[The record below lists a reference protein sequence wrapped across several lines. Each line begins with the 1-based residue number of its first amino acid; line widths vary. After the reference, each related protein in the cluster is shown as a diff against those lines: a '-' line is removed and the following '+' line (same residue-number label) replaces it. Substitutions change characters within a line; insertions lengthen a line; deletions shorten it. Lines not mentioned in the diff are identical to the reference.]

1 MKRLQLLKCYGKDCV
16 ENNRKWPR
24 NQLTKYDGKNYCEN
38 CLHQVMKDLEERKHL
53 YTAIRTYY
61 EIAYP
66 TPMMFNQIKK
76 FLKMNMTINDILDCL
91 NYNAHVH
98 KFSFDT
104 KYGIAFVPYVVE
116 DVRDDKALKRQHQQS
131 KGYDLVA
138 IKINDVSQLDVDTQ
152 NKFKK
157 SKLIDMNKENLV
169 DG

>member
-1 MKRLQLLKCYGKDCV
+1 MQLLKCYGKDCI

-24 NQLTKYDGKNYCEN
+24 KQLTKYNGKNYCSK
-38 CLHQVMKDLEERKHL
+38 CLPLLMKDLEERKHL

-61 EIAYP
+61 KISYP

-76 FLKMNMTINDILDCL
+76 FLKMNMSINDILDCL
-91 NYNAHVH
+91 NYNSHVH
-98 KFSFDT
+98 KYTFDV
-104 KYGIAFVPYVVE
+104 KYGIAFIPYIIE
-116 DVRDDKALKRQHQQS
+116 DVRDDRVLKHQHQHS

-138 IKINDVSQLDVDTQ
+138 IKIDNASQLDVDTQ

-157 SKLIDMNKENLV
+157 SKLIDMNKENLL

>member
-1 MKRLQLLKCYGKDCV
+1 MQLLKCYGKNCV
-16 ENNRKWPR
+16 EHNHKWPR
-24 NQLTKYDGKNYCEN
+24 NQLTKYNGKNYCEN
-38 CLHQVMKDLEERKHL
+38 CLRGVMKDLEERKHL

-61 EIAYP
+61 KISYP

-91 NYNAHVH
+91 NYNSHVH
-98 KFSFDT
+98 KYIFDV
-104 KYGIAFVPYVVE
+104 KYGIAFVPYIIE
-116 DVRDDKALKRQHQQS
+116 DVHNDKILKRKHQHS
-131 KGYDLVA
+131 KGYDLVT
-138 IKINDVSQLDVDTQ
+138 IKINNASQLDIDTQ